1 MFNKDE
7 IEKLKIENES
17 LRNQLEV
24 KEMMFQ
30 QLKEQY
36 QHKNNELSDLIAD
49 VFLGFRKITEI
60 ATRNDYGQPEQKV
73 RQIKEYAE
81 TSIPIFFKANLPQ
94 KDNEEPLVY
103 WFSTGES
110 LYRFFV
116 NRLNGL
122 KDENGKYKY
131 EPQEQ
136 QKKALL
142 KLTGLFEDDINNLYT
157 YNRAK
162 NKFGIPER

>member
-60 ATRNDYGQPEQKV
+60 ATRNDYG
-73 RQIKEYAE
+73 
-81 TSIPIFFKANLPQ
+81 
-94 KDNEEPLVY
+94 
-103 WFSTGES
+103 
-110 LYRFFV
+110 
-116 NRLNGL
+116 
-122 KDENGKYKY
+122 
-131 EPQEQ
+131 
-136 QKKALL
+136 
-142 KLTGLFEDDINNLYT
+142 
-157 YNRAK
+157 
-162 NKFGIPER
+162 

>member
-60 ATRNDYGQPEQKV
+60 ATRNDYGH
-73 RQIKEYAE
+73 
-81 TSIPIFFKANLPQ
+81 
-94 KDNEEPLVY
+94 
-103 WFSTGES
+103 
-110 LYRFFV
+110 
-116 NRLNGL
+116 LN
-122 KDENGKYKY
+122 
-131 EPQEQ
+131 
-136 QKKALL
+136 KKLD
-142 KLTGLFEDDINNLYT
+142 K
-157 YNRAK
+157 
-162 NKFGIPER
+162 

>member
-49 VFLGFRKITEI
+49 VFLGFRKIKEI
-60 ATRNDYGQPEQKV
+60 ATRNNYGQPEQKLD
-73 RQIKEYAE
+73 K
-81 TSIPIFFKANLPQ
+81 
-94 KDNEEPLVY
+94 
-103 WFSTGES
+103 
-110 LYRFFV
+110 
-116 NRLNGL
+116 
-122 KDENGKYKY
+122 
-131 EPQEQ
+131 
-136 QKKALL
+136 
-142 KLTGLFEDDINNLYT
+142 
-157 YNRAK
+157 
-162 NKFGIPER
+162 

>member
-60 ATRNDYGQPEQKV
+60 ATRNDYGQTEQKV

-81 TSIPIFFKANLPQ
+81 NKKNYFAQLTINVPNIK
-94 KDNEEPLVY
+94 
-103 WFSTGES
+103 
-110 LYRFFV
+110 
-116 NRLNGL
+116 NRTTNT
-122 KDENGKYKY
+122 D
-131 EPQEQ
+131 QS
-136 QKKALL
+136 
-142 KLTGLFEDDINNLYT
+142 
-157 YNRAK
+157 
-162 NKFGIPER
+162 NK

>member
-60 ATRNDYGQPEQKV
+60 ATRNDYVQPEQKV

-81 TSIPIFFKANLPQ
+81 NKKNYFAQLTLNVPNIK
-94 KDNEEPLVY
+94 
-103 WFSTGES
+103 
-110 LYRFFV
+110 
-116 NRLNGL
+116 NRTTNT
-122 KDENGKYKY
+122 D
-131 EPQEQ
+131 QS
-136 QKKALL
+136 
-142 KLTGLFEDDINNLYT
+142 
-157 YNRAK
+157 
-162 NKFGIPER
+162 NK

>member
-1 MFNKDE
+1 MS
-7 IEKLKIENES
+7 LKENE
-17 LRNQLEV
+17 
-24 KEMMFQ
+24 
-30 QLKEQY
+30 
-36 QHKNNELSDLIAD
+36 
-49 VFLGFRKITEI
+49 
-60 ATRNDYGQPEQKV
+60 
-73 RQIKEYAE
+73 IKEYAK

>member
-73 RQIKEYAE
+73 RPIKEYAE
-81 TSIPIFFKANLPQ
+81 NKKNYFAQLTLNVSNIK
-94 KDNEEPLVY
+94 
-103 WFSTGES
+103 
-110 LYRFFV
+110 
-116 NRLNGL
+116 NRTTNT
-122 KDENGKYKY
+122 D
-131 EPQEQ
+131 QS
-136 QKKALL
+136 
-142 KLTGLFEDDINNLYT
+142 
-157 YNRAK
+157 
-162 NKFGIPER
+162 NK

>member
-36 QHKNNELSDLIAD
+36 QHKNNEFSDLIAD

-81 TSIPIFFKANLPQ
+81 NKKNYFAQLTLNVPNIK
-94 KDNEEPLVY
+94 
-103 WFSTGES
+103 
-110 LYRFFV
+110 
-116 NRLNGL
+116 NRTTNT
-122 KDENGKYKY
+122 D
-131 EPQEQ
+131 QS
-136 QKKALL
+136 
-142 KLTGLFEDDINNLYT
+142 
-157 YNRAK
+157 
-162 NKFGIPER
+162 NK

>member
-49 VFLGFRKITEI
+49 VFLGFRKITEKI
-60 ATRNDYGQPEQKV
+60 ELPIPTKV
-73 RQIKEYAE
+73 INSSIKE
-81 TSIPIFFKANLPQ
+81 
-94 KDNEEPLVY
+94 
-103 WFSTGES
+103 
-110 LYRFFV
+110 
-116 NRLNGL
+116 
-122 KDENGKYKY
+122 
-131 EPQEQ
+131 
-136 QKKALL
+136 
-142 KLTGLFEDDINNLYT
+142 NLY
-157 YNRAK
+157 
-162 NKFGIPER
+162 KFTSFAF

>member
-73 RQIKEYAE
+73 R
-81 TSIPIFFKANLPQ
+81 
-94 KDNEEPLVY
+94 
-103 WFSTGES
+103 
-110 LYRFFV
+110 
-116 NRLNGL
+116 
-122 KDENGKYKY
+122 
-131 EPQEQ
+131 
-136 QKKALL
+136 
-142 KLTGLFEDDINNLYT
+142 
-157 YNRAK
+157 
-162 NKFGIPER
+162 

>member
-17 LRNQLEV
+17 LKNQLEV

-81 TSIPIFFKANLPQ
+81 NKKNYFAQLTINVPNIK
-94 KDNEEPLVY
+94 
-103 WFSTGES
+103 
-110 LYRFFV
+110 
-116 NRLNGL
+116 NRTTNT
-122 KDENGKYKY
+122 D
-131 EPQEQ
+131 QS
-136 QKKALL
+136 
-142 KLTGLFEDDINNLYT
+142 
-157 YNRAK
+157 
-162 NKFGIPER
+162 NK

>member
-49 VFLGFRKITEI
+49 VFLGFRKIKEI

-81 TSIPIFFKANLPQ
+81 NKKNYFAQLALNVLNIK
-94 KDNEEPLVY
+94 
-103 WFSTGES
+103 
-110 LYRFFV
+110 
-116 NRLNGL
+116 NRTTNT
-122 KDENGKYKY
+122 D
-131 EPQEQ
+131 QS
-136 QKKALL
+136 
-142 KLTGLFEDDINNLYT
+142 
-157 YNRAK
+157 
-162 NKFGIPER
+162 NK

>member
-60 ATRNDYGQPEQKV
+60 ATRNDCGQPEQKV

-81 TSIPIFFKANLPQ
+81 NKKNYFAQLTLNVPNIK
-94 KDNEEPLVY
+94 
-103 WFSTGES
+103 
-110 LYRFFV
+110 
-116 NRLNGL
+116 NRTTNT
-122 KDENGKYKY
+122 D
-131 EPQEQ
+131 QS
-136 QKKALL
+136 
-142 KLTGLFEDDINNLYT
+142 
-157 YNRAK
+157 
-162 NKFGIPER
+162 NK

>member
-49 VFLGFRKITEI
+49 VFLGFRKITE
-60 ATRNDYGQPEQKV
+60 TWTK
-73 RQIKEYAE
+73 
-81 TSIPIFFKANLPQ
+81 S
-94 KDNEEPLVY
+94 
-103 WFSTGES
+103 
-110 LYRFFV
+110 
-116 NRLNGL
+116 
-122 KDENGKYKY
+122 
-131 EPQEQ
+131 
-136 QKKALL
+136 
-142 KLTGLFEDDINNLYT
+142 
-157 YNRAK
+157 
-162 NKFGIPER
+162 